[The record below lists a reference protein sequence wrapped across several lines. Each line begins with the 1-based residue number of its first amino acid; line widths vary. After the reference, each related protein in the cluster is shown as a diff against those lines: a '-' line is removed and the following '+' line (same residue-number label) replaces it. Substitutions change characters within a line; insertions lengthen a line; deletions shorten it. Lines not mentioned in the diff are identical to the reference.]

1 MKTSGVAALA
11 AMLALSPLAAAPA
24 SGAQHDTIPF
34 TVNMKHL
41 PGNYRQLIVREFKTT
56 VDYAGGI
63 RDAQLTN
70 PGPGRVGPLVN
81 QELPTVCLRYRTG
94 WILKMGNRIH
104 VRVYYFRDGKIAGD
118 HTLEFATNIGSM
130 ASRVHYPGM
139 CAGRRAWSAFP
150 EINHDLSQRR

>member
-1 MKTSGVAALA
+1 MNSVRAAFLAAALC
-11 AMLALSPLAAAPA
+11 PLAAVPA
-24 SGAQHDTIPF
+24 AAAHHDKIPF
-34 TVNMKHL
+34 TVDMKHL
-41 PGNYRQLIVREFKTT
+41 PGNYRQLIAREFKTT

-104 VRVYYFRDGKIAGD
+104 VRVYYFRHGKIAGD
-118 HTLEFATNIGSM
+118 HTLEFATNIGAI
-130 ASRVHYPGM
+130 ASSVHYPGM

-150 EINHDLSQRR
+150 EINHDLSKPR